1 MSNRFFLFFSI
12 IISLVRF
19 GGASSCCKES
29 PKNTV
34 KSPWDTCMNK
44 FTKDFNVR
52 KGKWIR
58 YDGRARN
65 PVGLDFINDSI
76 LRVQEDGNKWVN
88 NVKYLLLPCYE
99 LKYNQYWIQ
108 PQNPGIQYWQSYLI
122 NYNEKD
128 NEVYLAYYL
137 HQWGMDTLK
146 FKKE

>member
-1 MSNRFFLFFSI
+1 MPIGCTKDTVVPS
-12 IISLVRF
+12 
-19 GGASSCCKES
+19 
-29 PKNTV
+29 V
-34 KSPWDTCMNK
+34 KSPWDTCSNK
-44 FTKDFNVR
+44 FTKEFNIR

-65 PVGLDFINDSI
+65 PIGLDFISDSI
-76 LRVQEDGNKWVN
+76 LNVQEDGNKWVN
-88 NVKYLLLPCYE
+88 NVKYILLPCYE

-108 PQNPGIQYWQSYLI
+108 PQHPSAQYWQSYLI